1 MTKNMGVPAGGGY
14 GLPRRQ
20 SRLAMTEGME
30 APVDGKAVPYGD
42 MSGEFYKIL
51 LDFVLFLG
59 NNTKC

>member
-1 MTKNMGVPAGGGY
+1 M
-14 GLPRRQ
+14 
-20 SRLAMTEGME
+20 
-30 APVDGKAVPYGD
+30 PVGDGFPVPYRD